1 MLVGIHQSRSVN
13 LTEVARSLKEEI
25 DLHASHKR
33 LSRNLARSEL
43 IGIVGDRLLAMG
55 AAQVT
60 NNTLLIV
67 HCYNLVKRFAA
78 KMEYLCDDESE
89 GAGLSSYQV
98 CEVVAFDTLY
108 PDRYV
113 PLTMHLW
120 SRRDPNYES
129 DEFEVRSTIQRVEQ
143 ATEGRG
149 TFYLRPK
156 RDMPTTSEAEDQL
169 LQFLLRE
176 SDTAL
181 VTSVIE
187 EGQFIADGQLRSAT
201 DLIETTELPFGKM
214 MFKYVPPG
222 YLDEKLA
229 MELAMFVQFGTRCI
243 TLTEIKVPVTLV
255 VTEYKQQESS
265 VLREHGAT
273 RMAFL
278 VNGHITDRDAVWPLI
293 RDFHRVVDVIDVE
306 QNHRADFKLSNF
318 RVLTYDRLR
327 LLTTFLEA
335 VMYYET
341 FITGQVRID
350 IPRIT
355 QDPHKGNHIRD
366 FLLPPDTELAESA

>member
-89 GAGLSSYQV
+89 GVGLSSYQV

>member
-1 MLVGIHQSRSVN
+1 MGSHQSRSVN

-25 DLHASHKR
+25 ELHASHKR

-43 IGIVGDRLLAMG
+43 IDVVRDRLLAMG

-67 HCYNLVKRFAA
+67 HCYNLVKRFAT

-89 GAGLSSYQV
+89 GTGLSSYQV
-98 CEVVAFDTLY
+98 CEIVAFDTLD

-120 SRRDPNYES
+120 SRRDPHYES
-129 DEFEVRSTIQRVEQ
+129 DEIEVRSTIRRVEQ

-156 RDMPTTSEAEDQL
+156 RDVPTTSQAEDQM

-176 SDTAL
+176 SDCAL

-187 EGQFIADGQLRSAT
+187 EGQFIADGQLCSAT

-243 TLTEIKVPVTLV
+243 TLTESKVPVTLV

-273 RMAFL
+273 LMAFL
-278 VNGHITDRDAVWPLI
+278 VKGHITDRDAVWPLI

-306 QNHRADFKLSNF
+306 QNHRADFNLSDF

-327 LLTTFLEA
+327 LLTTLLEA

-341 FITGQVRID
+341 VITGQVRID

>member
-89 GAGLSSYQV
+89 GVGLSSYQV

-176 SDTAL
+176 SDSAL